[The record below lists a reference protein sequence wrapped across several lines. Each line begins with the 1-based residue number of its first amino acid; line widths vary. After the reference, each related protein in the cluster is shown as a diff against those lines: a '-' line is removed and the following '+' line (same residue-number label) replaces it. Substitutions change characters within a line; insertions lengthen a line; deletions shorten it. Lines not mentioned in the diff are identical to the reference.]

1 MAEPVSRRD
10 FLKAAVLAPV
20 LPWLLAACRRAEN
33 QQVVNFFNW
42 SNYIGKDTLP
52 KFTQRTGIA
61 VRYDLF
67 ADEDEMF
74 TKIRAGARGYD
85 LIVVGDY
92 LIPRFKS
99 LNLIDPIPPGSLS
112 NIANLAPR
120 FRSPVYDPDEI
131 TVPYLW
137 GTTGIGF
144 NRKKLKTPPTSWWDL
159 WDEKYKDRVSMLDNV
174 RDCVAVA
181 MQLLNIPQATRDP
194 QDFRRIRE
202 LLIKQKP
209 LVKQYSSSS
218 YLNSLVAGEI
228 DLAMTWSGD
237 LFQTARENPDLDY
250 VIPKEGTYMWVDCL
264 AVMRGARHR
273 QNALR
278 LIDYLLEPS
287 VAAEIANSVRYATP
301 NRAANP
307 LVDKALRLDPRVY
320 PPPSVMKNL
329 KLHHVLDPE
338 QSELW
343 SQTWADVKVA

>member
-1 MAEPVSRRD
+1 MSERLSRRG
-10 FLKAAVLAPV
+10 FLKAAILAP
-20 LPWLLAACRRAEN
+20 LMPALLSACRRADGRR
-33 QQVVNFFNW
+33 VVNFFNW

-52 KFTQRTGIA
+52 AFTKRTGVE

-74 TKIRAGARGYD
+74 TKLRAGARGYD

-92 LIPRFKS
+92 LIPRFRS
-99 LNLIDPIPPGSLS
+99 LNLIEPIPADTLK
-112 NIANLAPR
+112 NLGNLGPR
-120 FRSPVYDPDEI
+120 FRRPVYDPEET

-137 GTTGIGF
+137 GTTGIAY
-144 NRKKLKTPPTSWWDL
+144 NKKKIKKKPTSWWDL
-159 WDEKYKDRVSMLDNV
+159 WDEQYKDRVSMLDNV
-174 RDCVAVA
+174 RDCISVA
-181 MQLLNIPQATRDP
+181 MQLLDIPQTTRDP
-194 QDFRRIRE
+194 EDFRRIRE
-202 LLIKQKP
+202 LLVKQKP

-264 AVMRGARHR
+264 AVMRGSRHR
-273 QNALR
+273 EDTLR

-287 VAAEIANSVRYATP
+287 VAAEIANTVRYATP
-301 NRAANP
+301 NLAATP
-307 LVDKALRLDPRVY
+307 MVDKALRDDPRVY
-320 PPPSVMKNL
+320 PSARVL
-329 KLHHVLDPE
+329 KQLQLHHVLDSE
-338 QSELW
+338 QTEMW

>member
-1 MAEPVSRRD
+1 MSESVSRRS
-10 FLKAAVLAPV
+10 FLKAAILAP
-20 LPWLLAACRRAEN
+20 LIPSLLAACRRSDN
-33 QQVVNFFNW
+33 KRVVNFFNW

-52 KFTQRTGIA
+52 EFTKRTGVD
-61 VRYDLF
+61 VRYDMF

-99 LNLIDPIPPGSLS
+99 LNLIEPVPPGALK
-112 NIANLAPR
+112 NLDNLARR
-120 FRSPVYDPDEI
+120 FRRPEYDPDEI

-137 GTTGIGF
+137 GTTGIAY
-144 NRKKLKTPPTSWWDL
+144 NRKKLKKPPTSWWDL
-159 WDEKYKDRVSMLDNV
+159 WDEKFKDRVSMLDNV
-174 RDCVAVA
+174 RDCISVA
-181 MQLLNIPQATRDP
+181 MQLLNIPQTTRDP
-194 QDFRRIRE
+194 EDFRKIRE
-202 LLIKQKP
+202 LLVKQKP

-250 VIPKEGTYMWVDCL
+250 VLPKEGTYMWVDCL
-264 AVMRGARHR
+264 AIMRGARHR
-273 QNALR
+273 EDTLR
-278 LIDYLLEPS
+278 LVDYLLEPA
-287 VAAEIANSVRYATP
+287 VAAGIANSVRYATP
-301 NRAANP
+301 NQAATP
-307 LVDKALRLDPRVY
+307 LVDKALRSDPRVY
-320 PPPSVMKNL
+320 PSPAVMKQL
-329 KLHHVLDPE
+329 QLHHVLDSE